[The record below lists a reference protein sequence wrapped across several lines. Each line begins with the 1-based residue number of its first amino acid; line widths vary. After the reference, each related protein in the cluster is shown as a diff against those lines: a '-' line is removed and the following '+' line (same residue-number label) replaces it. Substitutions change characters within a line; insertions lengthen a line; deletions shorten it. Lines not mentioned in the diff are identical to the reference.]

1 MVDVES
7 RENKLLKQETKG
19 YILDIFVYSVKLKEN
34 IVKIK
39 KDYMYF

>member
-1 MVDVES
+1 MEDVEP

-39 KDYMYF
+39 KDYM

>member
-1 MVDVES
+1 MEDVES
-7 RENKLLKQETKG
+7 RENKLWKQETKG

-39 KDYMYF
+39 KDYM

>member
-1 MVDVES
+1 MEDVES

-34 IVKIK
+34 IEK
-39 KDYMYF
+39 K